1 MNRTRVLVAA
11 LAISLAAPAAAFSR
25 LGDAERLFGLGKKAA
40 DATAPITD
48 EQEIELGRGIAANL
62 LGARPLVRDQAVQ
75 QYVNRVG
82 LWLALQ
88 TERPNLP
95 WRFGV
100 MDSTDVNAFALPGG
114 TILITQG
121 LYDRLRDEAELAS
134 VLSHEIAHVV
144 ERHQVKAIKK
154 EMGTAFATELAGEAA
169 GRSDNTMVQ
178 MFGEKAF
185 KAGTEVFVRGLDK
198 GDEYQADVHGMV
210 IAARGGYNPYA
221 LASVLQTLDGTR
233 ADDTGV
239 ALMFS
244 THPTSVSRIEHLEN
258 VVGDKLEA
266 FANVET
272 PARMVRSQQP

>member
-1 MNRTRVLVAA
+1 MKTKHLVAA
-11 LAISLAAPAAAFSR
+11 LVALALASPAAGFGR
-25 LGDAERLFGLGKKAA
+25 LGDAEKLFKFGKKAA

-48 EQEIELGRGIAANL
+48 EDEIELGRGIAARL
-62 LGARPLVRDQAVQ
+62 LAARPLVRDQALQ

-88 TERPNLP
+88 TERPELP

-121 LYDRLRDEAELAS
+121 LYDRLRDEAELAA

-154 EMGTAFATELAGEAA
+154 EMGTAFATEIAGEAA
-169 GRSDNTMVQ
+169 GRSDNQAVR

-185 KAGTEVFVRGLDK
+185 QAGTEIFVRGLDK
-198 GDEYQADVHGMV
+198 DDEHQADVHGMV
-210 IAARGGYNPYA
+210 ISARGGYNPYS
-221 LASVLQTLDGTR
+221 LASVLQTLDGSK
-233 ADDTGV
+233 ADDAGV

-244 THPTSVSRIEHLEN
+244 THPTAVSRLEHLDT

-266 FANVET
+266 YAVNAA
-272 PARMVRSQQP
+272 PARMVRPAQ

>member
-11 LAISLAAPAAAFSR
+11 LAIALAAPAAAFSR

-62 LGARPLVRDQAVQ
+62 LGARPLVRDQALQ
-75 QYVNRVG
+75 QYVNRIG

-154 EMGTAFATELAGEAA
+154 EMGQAFAT
-169 GRSDNTMVQ
+169 
-178 MFGEKAF
+178 
-185 KAGTEVFVRGLDK
+185 
-198 GDEYQADVHGMV
+198 
-210 IAARGGYNPYA
+210 
-221 LASVLQTLDGTR
+221 
-233 ADDTGV
+233 
-239 ALMFS
+239 
-244 THPTSVSRIEHLEN
+244 
-258 VVGDKLEA
+258 
-266 FANVET
+266 
-272 PARMVRSQQP
+272 